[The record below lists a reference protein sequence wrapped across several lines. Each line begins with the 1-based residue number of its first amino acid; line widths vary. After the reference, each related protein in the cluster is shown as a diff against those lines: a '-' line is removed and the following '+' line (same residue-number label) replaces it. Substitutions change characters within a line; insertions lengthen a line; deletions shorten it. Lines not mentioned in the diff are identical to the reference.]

1 MKHISELLAEVI
13 AELVS
18 RPYNAL
24 ALGDSDK
31 ENAMTIDDNSYTKTH
46 PKFVLCPRCEGFIPN
61 NDTPGAYPGAL
72 SRLDNKTEI
81 CSECGTIEAMLD
93 WQGELTDWRKP
104 QE

>member
-1 MKHISELLAEVI
+1 VRHISDLLTEVV
-13 AELVS
+13 AQLVRS
-18 RPYNAL
+18 AYPPL
-24 ALGDSDK
+24 VLGESDK
-31 ENAMTIDDNSYTKTH
+31 ENAMSLDDNSHTRTH
-46 PKFVLCPRCEGFIPN
+46 DKFALCPRCEGFIPN
-61 NDTPGAYPGAL
+61 NDTPGAYPGAI

>member
-1 MKHISELLAEVI
+1 MKHISELLAEVL
-13 AELVS
+13 AQLVS
-18 RPYNAL
+18 RPYNT
-24 ALGDSDK
+24 LGLEESDK
-31 ENAMTIDDNSYTKTH
+31 ENAMTIESNSYTKTH

-104 QE
+104 

>member
-1 MKHISELLAEVI
+1 MKHISELLTEVI
-13 AELVS
+13 TKLVRS
-18 RPYNAL
+18 AYPPL
-24 ALGDSDK
+24 VLEESDK
-31 ENAMTIDDNSYTKTH
+31 ENAMNTESNTYTETH
-46 PKFVLCPRCEGFIPN
+46 DKFVLCPRCEGFIPN

-93 WQGELTDWRKP
+93 WQGELTDWRTP

>member
-1 MKHISELLAEVI
+1 MKHISELLEEVLRK
-13 AELVS
+13 LVV
-18 RPYNAL
+18 
-24 ALGDSDK
+24 LGGEGLRLEESDK
-31 ENAMTIDDNSYTKTH
+31 ENAMSKENNTYTKTH
-46 PKFVLCPRCEGFIPN
+46 DKFVLCPRCEGFIPN
-61 NDTPGAYPGAL
+61 NDTPGAYPGAI

>member
-1 MKHISELLAEVI
+1 VKHISELLTEVV
-13 AELVS
+13 AKLVGQEGEQIV
-18 RPYNAL
+18 L
-24 ALGDSDK
+24 EESDK
-31 ENAMTIDDNSYTKTH
+31 ENAMSLDDNSHTRTH
-46 PKFVLCPRCEGFIPN
+46 DKFALCPRCEGFIPN
-61 NDTPGAYPGAL
+61 NDTPGAYPGAI

>member
-1 MKHISELLAEVI
+1 MKHISELLADLV

-18 RPYNAL
+18 RSYDPL
-24 ALGDSDK
+24 VLEESDK
-31 ENAMTIDDNSYTKTH
+31 ENAMTIEDNSYTKTH
-46 PKFVLCPRCEGFIPN
+46 MKFVLCPRCESFIPN
-61 NDTPGAYPGAL
+61 NETPGAYPGAI

-93 WQGELTDWRKP
+93 FQGELTDWRKP